1 MHATGI
7 SLKLNFHRSHRKWKL
22 QLDVESE
29 GWNGENLQD
38 EYFVIKY
45 LIKTMHGM
53 DGNNNSFF
61 KRTTNKKEMKNQD
74 KWEMEGIRE
83 SMFR

>member
-1 MHATGI
+1 
-7 SLKLNFHRSHRKWKL
+7 
-22 QLDVESE
+22 
-29 GWNGENLQD
+29 
-38 EYFVIKY
+38 
-45 LIKTMHGM
+45 MHGM